1 MRFLAV
7 ICTCILT
14 LKDLIVGGTPRR
26 KSALIVNYLQ
36 IIF

>member
-1 MRFLAV
+1 MRVLAV

-26 KSALIVNYLQ
+26 KSA
-36 IIF
+36 FDC

>member
-14 LKDLIVGGTPRR
+14 LKDLIVGERL
-26 KSALIVNYLQ
+26 AANLLLIVNYL
-36 IIF
+36 